1 MSVPKLQC
9 PSNNKPNTDPLW
21 GVVRFFSG
29 DSDFHPEPGFDRML
43 YLERKRTE
51 RSRRP
56 FMLLLL
62 NVEDLMPG
70 SDEDPF
76 VRELETALSSCVR
89 ETDIKGWYEHGKVAG
104 VILTELNSIDEVVK
118 EKSFLKIQDLL
129 VKALGSEAVQ
139 KIRVSYHVFPES
151 SNGNGRDREWLNTR
165 LYPEVTKKTPEAH
178 ERVREILSQRRKV
191 LDDLA
196 HLLLEKEVV
205 QGEELRE
212 MLSKSK
218 PGIAASSPEPAS

>member
-1 MSVPKLQC
+1 MSVPELQC
-9 PSNNKPNTDPLW
+9 PSNNKPNTGPLW
-21 GVVRFFSG
+21 ETVRFFSG
-29 DSDFHPEPGFDRML
+29 DSDFHPEPGFDCML

-89 ETDIKGWYEHGKVAG
+89 ETDIQGWYEHAKVAG
-104 VILTELNSIDEVVK
+104 IILTELNSIDEAAK
-118 EKSFLKIQDLL
+118 EKIFLKIQNLL

-139 KIRVSYHVFPES
+139 KIQVSYRVFPGS
-151 SNGNGRDREWLNTR
+151 SNGNGRDREWFNTR
-165 LYPEVTKKTPEAH
+165 FNPEVTKKTPAKKIS
-178 ERVREILSQRRKV
+178 RFIKGGLYIAGTLSGMVILSLV
-191 LDDLA
+191 
-196 HLLLEKEVV
+196 
-205 QGEELRE
+205 
-212 MLSKSK
+212 S
-218 PGIAASSPEPAS
+218 